1 MISRSRRGTGL
12 VLILLGAWQALV
24 PMVGPLFGFGMGHE
38 SAWTWNQTHLVL
50 NVLPGGAVL
59 IGGLVMLVS
68 VDRATQWLGVVLA
81 FCGGLWGVLGPS
93 TYHVSSFMQ
102 IMKSYGYYYATG
114 AVIVVVGVFT
124 VGRLTSGTV
133 TQPAVV
139 DQSEP
144 TQIERQR
151 SA

>member
-1 MISRSRRGTGL
+1 MISQSRRGTGL

-38 SAWTWNQTHLVL
+38 SAWTWNQSHLVL

-68 VDRATQWLGVVLA
+68 ADRASQWLGAILA
-81 FCGGLWGVLGPS
+81 FCGGVWGVLGPS

-102 IMKSYGYYYATG
+102 IMKSYGYYYAIG
-114 AVIVVVGVFT
+114 AVIIAVGAFT
-124 VGRLTSGTV
+124 VARLTSGV
-133 TQPAVV
+133 STQPSVIDV
-139 DQSEP
+139 SEP
-144 TQIERQR
+144 GEIERQR